1 MTSQTRV
8 RKSQSIFQGI
18 KPLRR
23 RVVAGVLSSLML
35 VACNNA
41 PHDAPADEIQ
51 QRLVGNWLRE
61 YDQEGARIRRLL
73 VLEAD
78 GRFSE
83 TALVVDA
90 GGAITEHAHAGQW
103 TFDGTNLKR
112 RYSSFNGKQPQ
123 APTLPFATFAIRFVS
138 KQEFVG
144 TDNLRKREVRYQRVE
159 QGAAL

>member
-1 MTSQTRV
+1 MTPRTYLS
-8 RKSQSIFQGI
+8 KSQSIFYGI
-18 KPLRR
+18 KPLKRR
-23 RVVAGVLSSLML
+23 LVATALSSLML

-41 PHDAPADEIQ
+41 PYDAPAHEVQ

-90 GGAITEHAHAGQW
+90 GGTITEHAHAGQW

-112 RYSSFNGKQPQ
+112 RYSSFNGKQPH

-138 KQEFVG
+138 RQEFVG
-144 TDNLRKREVRYQRVE
+144 VDNLRKREVHYQRVE
-159 QGAAL
+159 PGAAL

>member
-1 MTSQTRV
+1 MNPQTRV
-8 RKSQSIFQGI
+8 IKSQSLLQSIG
-18 KPLRR
+18 PLRR
-23 RVVAGVLSSLML
+23 LLIVGALSSLML
-35 VACNNA
+35 VACNSA
-41 PHDAPADEIQ
+41 PQDAPADEIQ

-78 GRFSE
+78 GQFSE

-90 GGAITEHAHAGQW
+90 GGTITEHAHAGHW

-159 QGAAL
+159 PGAAL